1 MDKIIMLGTG
11 NGGTLDL
18 YNTCFAIQHDNDNF
32 LVDTG
37 GSIEIIKK
45 LNQANIDYKKIKHIF
60 ISHSHTDHILG
71 IFWLFKKLS
80 RLAMHGEINEK
91 INLYCNDVVFESI
104 MEVSKYKSL
113 VKDKKD
119 SQSDTAYYINF
130 FTDGT
135 KVNAYWY
142 SVSSI
147 RNFGTIDY
155 KYCPTTTAVDNG
167 NYYKKVIMIPSNK
180 AQRFALV
187 NGRWNNVLDSKP

>member
-1 MDKIIMLGTG
+1 MDKFDELEL
-11 NGGTLDL
+11 NGRKLL
-18 YNTCFAIQHDNDNF
+18 ESFLIQ
-32 LVDTG
+32 VGAT
-37 GSIEIIKK
+37 
-45 LNQANIDYKKIKHIF
+45 
-60 ISHSHTDHILG
+60 
-71 IFWLFKKLS
+71 
-80 RLAMHGEINEK
+80 
-91 INLYCNDVVFESI
+91 NLYPTEDKYAPVDYYFTYKDKKVVAEI
-104 MEVSKYKSL
+104 KVRDIKYEGYDTHLMEVSKYKSL
-113 VKDKKD
+113 VKDEKD

>member
-1 MDKIIMLGTG
+1 MDKFDELEL
-11 NGGTLDL
+11 NGRKLL
-18 YNTCFAIQHDNDNF
+18 ESFLIQ
-32 LVDTG
+32 VGAT
-37 GSIEIIKK
+37 
-45 LNQANIDYKKIKHIF
+45 
-60 ISHSHTDHILG
+60 
-71 IFWLFKKLS
+71 
-80 RLAMHGEINEK
+80 
-91 INLYCNDVVFESI
+91 NLYPTEDKYAPVDYYFTYKDKKVVAEI
-104 MEVSKYKSL
+104 KVRDIKYEGYESL
-113 VKDKKD
+113 VKDEKD

-155 KYCPTTTAVDNG
+155 KYCPTTTAADNG

-187 NGRWNNVLDSKP
+187 NGRWSKISA

>member
-1 MDKIIMLGTG
+1 MDKFDELEL
-11 NGGTLDL
+11 NGRKLLESFLIQVGATNL
-18 YNTCFAIQHDNDNF
+18 YPTEDKYAP
-32 LVDTG
+32 V
-37 GSIEIIKK
+37 
-45 LNQANIDYKKIKHIF
+45 DYKKVVAEIKVRDIKYEGYDTH
-60 ISHSHTDHILG
+60 L
-71 IFWLFKKLS
+71 
-80 RLAMHGEINEK
+80 
-91 INLYCNDVVFESI
+91 

>member
-1 MDKIIMLGTG
+1 M
-11 NGGTLDL
+11 
-18 YNTCFAIQHDNDNF
+18 
-32 LVDTG
+32 
-37 GSIEIIKK
+37 
-45 LNQANIDYKKIKHIF
+45 
-60 ISHSHTDHILG
+60 
-71 IFWLFKKLS
+71 
-80 RLAMHGEINEK
+80 
-91 INLYCNDVVFESI
+91 
-104 MEVSKYKSL
+104 
-113 VKDKKD
+113 KDKKN